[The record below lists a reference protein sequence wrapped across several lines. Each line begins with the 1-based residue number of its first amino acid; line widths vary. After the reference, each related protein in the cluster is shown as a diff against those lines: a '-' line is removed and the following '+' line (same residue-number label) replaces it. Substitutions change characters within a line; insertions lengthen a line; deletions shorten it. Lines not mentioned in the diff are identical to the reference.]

1 MKLYICWS
9 TNGSDHHDCAK
20 VHKALLAAGHNP
32 QMQKARGSEFLPKFL
47 QFKVRREVFALTG
60 SYFVPVLV
68 LDDGTA
74 INKPDA
80 IVAWAKEHPAHGSRT

>member
-9 TNGSDHHDCAK
+9 TSGSEHHDCNKAF
-20 VHKALLAAGHNP
+20 KALTDAGYEP
-32 QMQKARGSEFLPKFL
+32 DLQKARGQEHLPKFL

-60 SYFVPVLV
+60 SYYVPALL

-74 INKPDA
+74 ISKAEN
-80 IVAWAKEHPAHGSRT
+80 IVTWAKKHPVK